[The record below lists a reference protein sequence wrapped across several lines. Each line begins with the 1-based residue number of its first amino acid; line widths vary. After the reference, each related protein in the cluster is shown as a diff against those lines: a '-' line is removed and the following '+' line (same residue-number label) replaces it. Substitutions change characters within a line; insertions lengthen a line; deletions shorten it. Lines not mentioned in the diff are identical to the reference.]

1 MIAVVVFVLVV
12 LSMLAAV
19 YRARRG
25 PDPADRALAADL
37 VFYGFVALVVL
48 IGTIRGDDVAF
59 TIAVVA
65 TLVGFLA
72 TLSLARLV
80 TGGKR

>member
-1 MIAVVVFVLVV
+1 MIAFGVLIVVV

-25 PDPADRALAADL
+25 PDSADRALSADL
-37 VFYGFVALVVL
+37 VFYGFVAMVVL
-48 IGTIRGDDVAF
+48 VGTMRDDDAAF
-59 TIAVVA
+59 TIAVIA

>member
-1 MIAVVVFVLVV
+1 MTAFAVLVV
-12 LSMLAAV
+12 VVVSMLAAV

-25 PDPADRALAADL
+25 PGPADRALAADL
-37 VFYGFVALVVL
+37 VFYGFVAMVVL
-48 IGTIRGDDVAF
+48 IGTLRDDGVTF